1 MLNYNTDSTSDK
13 IMEFISELSTKEK
26 SDLLKAFEYKKS
38 LKEAK
43 RLNKSVKLNTV
54 TMKEIC
60 DIVREVR
67 YANR

>member
-1 MLNYNTDSTSDK
+1 MLNYKTDSTSDK

>member
-1 MLNYNTDSTSDK
+1 MLNFNTDSASDK
-13 IMEFISELSTKEK
+13 IMEFVSELSAKEK
-26 SDLLKAFEYKKS
+26 SDLIKAFEYKKS

-43 RLNKSVKLNTV
+43 RLNKSVKTNTV
-54 TMKEIC
+54 AMTEIC

>member
-54 TMKEIC
+54 TMKEIG